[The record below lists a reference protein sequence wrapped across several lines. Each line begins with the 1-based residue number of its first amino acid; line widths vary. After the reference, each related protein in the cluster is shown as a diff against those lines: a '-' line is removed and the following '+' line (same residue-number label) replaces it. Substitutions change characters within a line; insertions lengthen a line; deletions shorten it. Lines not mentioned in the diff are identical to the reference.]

1 MSFFILRVVNIE
13 EGSREKQRQRSSRLF
28 GAQILFN
35 SLPRKLF
42 CFGRFGRIV
51 WIQPFLPNFQLWKVI
66 LLAVVHNIYTVD
78 IYYIYTSVVYTSDL
92 SGGGGPIPTAYRG
105 FAPILPLI
113 LFNKGSTNIKVIHGR
128 PIAVLIYRGEGFP
141 RVLFRN
147 KQTNIILTVL
157 YTQYST
163 VQ

>member
-28 GAQILFN
+28 GAQILLN

-51 WIQPFLPNFQLWKVI
+51 WIQPFLPNFHLWKVI

-78 IYYIYTSVVYTSDL
+78 IYYIYTSVVRVICQVE
-92 SGGGGPIPTAYRG
+92 GGRYLQPIEVLRPSCRWFYSTRA
-105 FAPILPLI
+105 APISQSSMADQLPCWSI
-113 LFNKGSTNIKVIHGR
+113 G
-128 PIAVLIYRGEGFP
+128 GEGFP

-157 YTQYST
+157 YYTQYST